1 MKQFPSCC
9 QSENKEIQ
17 VPLGWPTVI
26 VFADSWSTVYRRADG
41 VVNRFRKLD
50 AESIFPFVM
59 ELIRLR
65 LQPFW
70 WF

>member
-41 VVNRFRKLD
+41 VVFVTRPKIVVVKLD
-50 AESIFPFVM
+50 AESIFS
-59 ELIRLR
+59 L
-65 LQPFW
+65 
-70 WF
+70 